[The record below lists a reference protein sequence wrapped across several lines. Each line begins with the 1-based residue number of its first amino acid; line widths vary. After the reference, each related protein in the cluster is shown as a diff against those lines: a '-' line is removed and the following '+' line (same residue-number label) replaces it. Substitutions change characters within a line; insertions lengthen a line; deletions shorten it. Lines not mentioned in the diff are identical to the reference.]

1 MLFASIELLY
11 HLRRRFGG
19 LRYFVKE
26 DEVLMTGKL
35 ERLPITRVGAHQLDV
50 RNRVQGWVL
59 WARNHVD
66 DLDISG
72 DTSEETI
79 IPLG

>member
-1 MLFASIELLY
+1 
-11 HLRRRFGG
+11 
-19 LRYFVKE
+19 
-26 DEVLMTGKL
+26 MTGKL